1 MIVMKFGGTSVEDA
15 QAIERSAGIVKGR
28 LEHKPAV
35 VVSAMAKVTDQLLAM
50 ARAAGAGDRK
60 TALKL
65 CRALQERH
73 YNTAGE
79 LLGTALFT
87 QFHSDLGAD
96 FETLEELLRGIA
108 AVGELTPRTTD
119 YVSAF
124 GEILSSKIVAAAFSA
139 LGMDA
144 ALVDSREWL
153 VTDSAHMRAA
163 PLFEETNQR
172 LQSKVAPLIAA
183 GKVPVM
189 GGFIGATKAGITTTI
204 GRGGS
209 DYSAAIVGA
218 GLSAERIEI
227 WTDVDGMMTTDP
239 RLVPEARRIK
249 VISFDEAAELAYFGA
264 KVLHP
269 ATVLPAVQKNI
280 PVYVLNSRNPGC
292 EGTRI
297 TARAPR
303 CRNFFK
309 AIAVKKRI
317 TIVDVAA
324 PRMQLAH
331 GFLSSIFS
339 AFDRHKVAVD
349 VVSTSEV
356 SVSLTVDS
364 NESIPPLAADLA
376 KLADVKYEGT
386 EGDRLPG
393 RRKSAGHS
401 GNRRPGVWRTG
412 RCQDTDDFA
421 GGFRDQSDLCGRR
434 RYGVRHR
441 AAITQGILLGSGSGS
456 IRLNAIVLQRRSS
469 LRLADSVKKPD
480 VASYV
485 STMNVIK
492 LNERLL

>member
-1 MIVMKFGGTSVEDA
+1 MIVMKFGGTSVENA
-15 QAIERSAGIVKGR
+15 KAIERAAAIVKGR
-28 LEHKPAV
+28 LEQQPVV

-50 ARAAGAGDRK
+50 ARAAGSGDRK

-87 QFHSDLGAD
+87 EFHSDLAAD
-96 FETLEELLRGIA
+96 FENLEELLRGIS

-119 YVSAF
+119 YVAAF
-124 GEILSSKIVAAAFSA
+124 GEMLSSKIVTAAFAA
-139 LGMDA
+139 LGLA
-144 ALVDSREWL
+144 SALVDSRDCII
-153 VTDSAHMRAA
+153 TDSTHMRAA
-163 PLFEETNQR
+163 PLFEETNGC
-172 LQSKVAPLIAA
+172 LQARVAPLLAA

-189 GGFIGATKAGITTTI
+189 GGFIGSSKAGITTTI

-209 DYSAAIVGA
+209 DYSAAIIGA
-218 GLSAERIEI
+218 GLDAGRIEI

-239 RLVPEARRIK
+239 NLCADARRIK

-297 TARAPR
+297 SARAPR
-303 CRNFFK
+303 CRNSFK

-331 GFLSSIFS
+331 GFLRGIFET
-339 AFDRHKVAVD
+339 FDRHAVAVD

-364 NESIPPLAADLA
+364 TESIPALAADLA
-376 KLADVKYEGT
+376 KLADVKYEGRKAIVCLVGENLRET
-386 EGDRLPG
+386 PGIAARVFGELADVKIRMISQGASEINLTFVIEEDVVPEVVRRLH
-393 RRKSAGHS
+393 KA
-401 GNRRPGVWRTG
+401 
-412 RCQDTDDFA
+412 F
-421 GGFRDQSDLCGRR
+421 FSDLDAE
-434 RYGVRHR
+434 VF
-441 AAITQGILLGSGSGS
+441 A
-456 IRLNAIVLQRRSS
+456 
-469 LRLADSVKKPD
+469 
-480 VASYV
+480 
-485 STMNVIK
+485 
-492 LNERLL
+492 

>member
-1 MIVMKFGGTSVEDA
+1 MIVMKFGGTSVQDA
-15 QAIERSAGIVKGR
+15 QAIQRAGAIVKQR
-28 LEHKPAV
+28 LERKPVV
-35 VVSAMAKVTDQLLAM
+35 VVSAMSKVTDQLLAM
-50 ARAAGAGDRK
+50 AKAAGSGDRK
-60 TALKL
+60 QALKL

-73 YNTAGE
+73 YNAAGE

-87 QFHSDLGAD
+87 QFHGDLGAD
-96 FETLEELLRGIA
+96 FETLDELLRGIA

-124 GEILSSKIVAAAFSA
+124 GEMLSSKIVAAAFSA
-139 LGMDA
+139 MA
-144 ALVDSREWL
+144 IPSSLVDSRECL
-153 VTDSAHMRAA
+153 VTDSAHTRAA

-172 LQSKVAPLIAA
+172 LQSKVSPLVSAN
-183 GKVPVM
+183 KVPVM
-189 GGFIGATKAGITTTI
+189 GGFIGATKTGITTTI

-209 DYSAAIVGA
+209 DYSAAIAGA
-218 GLSAERIEI
+218 GLGAERIEI

-239 RLVPEARRIK
+239 RMSPDARRIK

-280 PVYVLNSRNPGC
+280 PVYVLNSCNPGC

-297 TARAPR
+297 SARAPR
-303 CRNFFK
+303 CRNSFK

-339 AFDRHKVAVD
+339 AFDRHRVPVD

-376 KLADVKYEGT
+376 KLADVKYEG
-386 EGDRLPG
+386 
-393 RRKSAGHS
+393 RK
-401 GNRRPGVWRTG
+401 
-412 RCQDTDDFA
+412 
-421 GGFRDQSDLCGRR
+421 
-434 RYGVRHR
+434 
-441 AAITQGILLGSGSGS
+441 
-456 IRLNAIVLQRRSS
+456 AIVCLVGEN
-469 LRLADSVKKPD
+469 LRETPGIAARVFSELSDVKIRMISQGASEINLTFVTADDLVPE
-480 VASYV
+480 VV
-485 STMNVIK
+485 G
-492 LNERLL
+492 RLHKAFFSELDPEIFE